1 MRKGCSAS
9 EAAGAFTDRALLTLL
24 LLPCP
29 STRTLWRFTHWGRA
43 VTACWQW
50 FEDLQGRVEDLH
62 ARGWSD
68 TAIVAEVLP
77 RTWFAVG
84 QEVFT
89 LWDLSSLN
97 LVQSILYGPVTRP
110 EVDDVM
116 RRIRSSS
123 SR

>member
-1 MRKGCSAS
+1 MPLDKNFVGFHSLGPRRP
-9 EAAGAFTDRALLTLL
+9 F
-24 LLPCP
+24 
-29 STRTLWRFTHWGRA
+29 
-43 VTACWQW
+43 VCWQW
-50 FEDLQGRVEDLH
+50 FEDLQGCVEDLH

-77 RTWFAVG
+77 RTWFAIG
-84 QEVFT
+84 QEIFT